1 MKSFQISFF
10 SLWGCLFFF
19 LLFFCPIIKAE
30 VSLKLIAGE
39 LIFKKNKI
47 TYQNAQLTMQTESGS
62 WDVKAEQIFYFPKQK
77 KILFQGTVEI
87 QNQSLK
93 ITAEEMEANSKT
105 GFFKI
110 ENGLIQDTKN
120 QLEIKAEKI
129 QQTEDFV
136 YELESAFFTSCV
148 PSEKTIKKTG
158 EKTKKNKTWQI
169 FF

>member
-1 MKSFQISFF
+1 MKFFHKSFLLFLGCIFF
-10 SLWGCLFFF
+10 SP
-19 LLFFCPIIKAE
+19 LFFCPIIKAE
-30 VSLKLIAGE
+30 VSLKLITGE
-39 LIFKKNKI
+39 LTLKKNKI
-47 TYQNAQLTMQTESGS
+47 TYQNAHLTMQTESGS
-62 WDVKAEQIFYFPKQK
+62 WDVKAKQIFYFPKQK

-129 QQTEDFV
+129 QQTEDTT
-136 YELESAFFTSCV
+136 YELESAFFA
-148 PSEKTIKKTG
+148 
-158 EKTKKNKTWQI
+158 
-169 FF
+169 